1 MAQAFS
7 LGNLITATWFR
18 LEDNPSRL
26 CGRTNV
32 EIKYVEIKYVIS
44 SALGLYP
51 TSNIPQKL
59 YNHLHVMSFVPEEQN
74 VMAWKPS
81 KRNDK

>member
-18 LEDNPSRL
+18 LEDIPSRL

-32 EIKYVEIKYVIS
+32 ELKYVFS
-44 SALGLYP
+44 SALGFYP
-51 TSNIPQKL
+51 TSNIPQTL
-59 YNHLHVMSFVPEEQN
+59 YNHLHVMSFVPEEQT

-81 KRNDK
+81 KRNYE